1 MLSGDRARFYKR
13 LASMYNVS
21 FHALTGEFVEL
32 AKHAVAR
39 HRVDVK
45 MGSFAAWQAAFI
57 QESVNNPFHN
67 LVPVLEGYALHMG
80 LSTSDTERFFA
91 VVRRVVWA
99 QRSHMTPAAEETAIR
114 IALAGINEKEPTRAQ
129 LDACLRLW
137 HVHCGESRQ
146 HRHDGTRKPRI
157 GDHQDHITHI
167 DM

>member
-1 MLSGDRARFYKR
+1 M
-13 LASMYNVS
+13 
-21 FHALTGEFVEL
+21 
-32 AKHAVAR
+32 
-39 HRVDVK
+39 
-45 MGSFAAWQAAFI
+45 
-57 QESVNNPFHN
+57 
-67 LVPVLEGYALHMG
+67 LEGYALHMG